1 MDRLLSRRGFILGAS
16 ALAALPLLDGCTAR
30 RDTARQGSAPSKGSL
45 VGEEISA
52 LASEASSLL
61 VWSTY
66 WDGTGDSSI
75 ISRHARQISAASLF
89 AASFSD
95 GELVVPDALPRT
107 MRRIRADEG
116 LEDATVFLSVV
127 NDVER
132 DGKTVQKDTE
142 ILRTLFETDAS
153 CARHARELVKL
164 ARDGGYDG
172 IEVDYE
178 KIRKD
183 TALWERFLVF
193 ERALIERAGDAGLR
207 VRVVLEPSTPVDEV
221 GFLDG
226 AEYSVMCYNLCGVGT
241 EAGPK
246 ADCAFLDEMAGRFG
260 GLPGVSFALANGGYS
275 WKAGTTEAA
284 QVTRAEAER
293 LIRQNKAKP
302 FRDDASGALSFAC
315 RVDGESREIW
325 YADERTLALWAK
337 RLARA
342 LGAKADIC
350 LWRL

>member
-1 MDRLLSRRGFILGAS
+1 MGPLLSRRGFVLGAS
-16 ALAALPLLDGCTAR
+16 ALAILPWLGGCAGQV
-30 RDTARQGSAPSKGSL
+30 DSGQGGSSPAKGSIAG
-45 VGEEISA
+45 GEIEV
-52 LASEASSLL
+52 LAKEASSLL

-66 WDGTGDSSI
+66 WDATGDSSI

-95 GELVVPDALPRT
+95 GELAVPDALPRT

-116 LEDATVFLSVV
+116 LEGTAVFLSVV
-127 NDVER
+127 NDVEC

-142 ILRTLFETDAS
+142 ILTTLFETDAS

-193 ERALIERAGDAGLR
+193 ERALIDRAGDAGLR

-221 GFLDG
+221 AFPDG
-226 AEYSVMCYNLCGVGT
+226 AEYSVMCYNLCGGGT
-241 EAGPK
+241 EPGPK
-246 ADCAFLDEMAGRFG
+246 ADYAFLDELAGRFG
-260 GLPGVSFALANGGYS
+260 GLPGISFALANGGYS
-275 WKAGTTEAA
+275 WKAGTTEAT
-284 QVTRAEAER
+284 QVTRAAVEGILA
-293 LIRQNKAKP
+293 QADVKP
-302 FRDDASGALSFAC
+302 SRDDASGALSFKC
-315 RVDGESREIW
+315 KVDGAEREIW
-325 YADERTLALWAK
+325 YADDLTLARWAA
-337 RLARA
+337 RLADA
-342 LGAKADIC
+342 LGARPDIG